1 MSGPGSDHAQ
11 DGTPARSQEPGTAS
25 QLATL
30 RDEVAK
36 LKEERDRANAG
47 FRGFVNRIGPAVGLI
62 VAVFAIPRGLKDSW
76 DTILSGPETSI
87 VPSTDVTMSYD
98 SSARTVSFGFDLTMV
113 NNGLKTDAIRDLT
126 GKFEL
131 GTKKLSVPFG
141 VESFN
146 CHGERDQLLL
156 PFSVER
162 DRSRDLH
169 CGMVAKLPEGSND
182 LLRRPGPRHLE
193 VVLMSSFKGRYTA
206 QYCFDLTDSVVAEIL
221 RAGERKFRYPQCEG
235 RGGKDEL
242 ASR

>member
-1 MSGPGSDHAQ
+1 
-11 DGTPARSQEPGTAS
+11 
-25 QLATL
+25 L

-98 SSARTVSFGFDLTMV
+98 STARTLSFGFDLTMV

-131 GTKKLSVPFG
+131 GTKKLSVPSIVTASATNSCSHSPWNETVRAIYTAGWLPSFPKEATIFFG
-141 VESFN
+141 VQD
-146 CHGERDQLLL
+146 HDT
-156 PFSVER
+156 
-162 DRSRDLH
+162 SRW
-169 CGMVAKLPEGSND
+169 CS
-182 LLRRPGPRHLE
+182 
-193 VVLMSSFKGRYTA
+193 
-206 QYCFDLTDSVVAEIL
+206 
-221 RAGERKFRYPQCEG
+221 
-235 RGGKDEL
+235 
-242 ASR
+242 